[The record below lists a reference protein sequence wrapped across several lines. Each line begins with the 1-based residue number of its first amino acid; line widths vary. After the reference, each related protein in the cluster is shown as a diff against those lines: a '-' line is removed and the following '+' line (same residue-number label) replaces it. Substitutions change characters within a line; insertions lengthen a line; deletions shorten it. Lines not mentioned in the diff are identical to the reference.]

1 MSEIALLYR
10 SNAQSRVLEHA
21 LFNAGL
27 PYRVYGGLRFFERQE
42 IKHAL
47 AYLRLIANPDDD
59 GALLRVIN
67 LPTRGIGAR
76 SLEQLQ
82 EAARMR
88 GISLWE
94 SACSTPLAGKAG
106 IGVRTFVQLIEAL
119 RAQCLGLS
127 LPEMVEIVVAGS
139 GLKEYYEA
147 EREGADRIE
156 NLNELVTAATGFEI
170 EGVFAPADDSACGG
184 PGAAQ

>member
-1 MSEIALLYR
+1 
-10 SNAQSRVLEHA
+10 
-21 LFNAGL
+21 
-27 PYRVYGGLRFFERQE
+27 
-42 IKHAL
+42 
-47 AYLRLIANPDDD
+47 
-59 GALLRVIN
+59 
-67 LPTRGIGAR
+67 
-76 SLEQLQ
+76 
-82 EAARMR
+82 MR

-170 EGVFAPADDSACGG
+170 EGAFTRR
-184 PGAAQ
+184 